1 MDSNY
6 LESAIHL
13 NFNFRNL
20 INDLLA
26 CLTCSS
32 TVDKVNLKIS
42 LARNENKLFWPN
54 FTRLFAYKNDLY
66 LQEDQ

>member
-1 MDSNY
+1 MHLSFWTLINFTNKHFLFIQVGFKLASAMQPDNGLIKMDSNY

-26 CLTCSS
+26 
-32 TVDKVNLKIS
+32 
-42 LARNENKLFWPN
+42 
-54 FTRLFAYKNDLY
+54 
-66 LQEDQ
+66 

>member
-1 MDSNY
+1 MHLSFWTLINFTNKHFFLFIQVGFKLASAMQPDNGLITMDSNY

-26 CLTCSS
+26 
-32 TVDKVNLKIS
+32 
-42 LARNENKLFWPN
+42 
-54 FTRLFAYKNDLY
+54 
-66 LQEDQ
+66 